1 MDEMPYLNREQVDE
15 INNRKKRIRA
25 EQRKKINEALN
36 KMHRFKRGKNGN
48 LILVRNNNV
57 NKRQPG
63 GNKNVIRN
71 SVNGNVNNVQPIV
84 NDIQRQ
90 NVINVVNQDANDDEE
105 RLSNVGDNRPGGVGI
120 QQEEERPV
128 EQNNEEAGMQQN
140 IDEQGG
146 NEEADIQQEEEQPAE
161 QNNNKEAGIQE
172 EEQPVEQ
179 NNNEEAGIQQEE
191 QPVEQNNNG
200 EAGIR
205 QEEQPVEQNNEEAG
219 EENVIDFANLDVNNL
234 PEEGE
239 GRQGVFELPQ
249 NEIQQIGENNV
260 VQPDEQQVGQNNVVQ
275 PNVQQ
280 EAGDV
285 AAQQNEDI
293 NGGVEIAQQNED
305 ANGGV
310 DINDWIILERPEELR
325 LSRVSDIVDN
335 EELDNERNNIANVQQ
350 ENAGNDNGAQNAV
363 VVENAEGGAVN
374 PEAAEQPAVNPII
387 SGREFL
393 SGLYFVLNGEDKT
406 FSRNEFDEL
415 MVSGVAMRMLI
426 GRKAQEALERDDRR
440 QIEKSRKQNQIKEM
454 VKRLED
460 NRRDSDGMKRIE
472 EFLKLDYTI
481 FDSFDDRYIVFN
493 FDRLNNAIEQ
503 SEYIEMEVLPLAA
516 GAGVLSEVQTARVN
530 ALILAINDYKEYM
543 NHRMMIIA
551 DPNYTLAFDEGSLKN
566 AGDENAINERLEEY
580 TSNRNLSEGQLSTL
594 MRFIT
599 YKTGMGD
606 NPLFAEHFGE
616 KSDMLTRMQRYGYV
630 AEDNNEN
637 EPVDEDVEQELNELE
652 QQVNGAG
659 AQQEEADNA
668 QNGEVNQAQVDE
680 AENVGGQQENI
691 AAADIPEVPEIV
703 LPKRR
708 RQLNYLI
715 TGNNEAPSDMS
726 REMTANRN
734 DLAVK
739 AREIYESWQDM
750 NPELSLERA
759 LSDVSKYVEKGYILP
774 PEILNVV
781 REGLRPGQS
790 EEARKVNE
798 EVLLSG
804 MYLGGNEEDAKLL
817 PHILISS
824 YMRSDFSA
832 FDDIAD
838 EKLVDNYT
846 EAKRLLNYGIAL
858 QELFEQTIENRT
870 CLLSQ
875 DRADNFYAILSALK
889 DYVEYAGRR
898 VDIIRSPYYSLFNVD
913 EVMDK
918 QKLDEIIDRILEIDG
933 DNAEYEADLLKYA
946 EKYIDIT
953 EYEDK
958 VNAAGFFE
966 RAAGY
971 GYEARDEYMDE
982 KPGMQEQFTK
992 YVKEENFRN
1001 ENLEL
1006 FAALP
1011 DIVEYYGA
1019 EDEEAIANIAASN
1032 ELRIE
1037 RDTFNRV
1044 QRVVGSSADYDM
1056 VKNDPKYE
1064 ENHAKRQA
1072 LSERAGELLNNLNI
1086 DETDETDENIWLNE
1100 LLSTDVSIL
1109 DNVSSD
1115 EMLIEH
1121 FEEMLRLTCRW
1132 AAIKNKLDAYNDQGM
1147 KIPGD
1152 DRIRLMGLQAML
1164 SDAQR
1169 YLIDK
1174 LNQIRNPFYKTMHI
1188 TDEIGN
1194 EAMDMNAF
1202 NNLGADFDA
1211 DDADLV
1217 SYVYA
1222 TGVVINSP
1230 FLSKYA
1236 GSGKD
1241 TADRYIKETTVSEDE
1256 RINGAKDE
1264 EISSMPENYAGV
1276 SYLFD
1281 GKTDPAQ
1288 MENRNGGFN
1297 YLLGAEGLVNVN
1309 TELFSKDAYK
1319 REGMTERSV
1328 EAVNSFREYNEKVQ
1342 TALSTAYERL
1352 DRFGYVN
1359 YDIDPKVIN
1368 GIYTMLKLEDTEE
1381 AVKYNME
1388 LLMNLGAE
1396 NNNTRGAAYKEMVNN
1411 VLAIDI
1417 TKFDR
1422 CDDEYFISNY
1432 TELKVLSAPA
1442 IAFNQ
1447 SEVVNT
1453 LSKNGYRISEQ
1464 KRNNLVVLC
1473 NNIKT
1478 YIDYMNA
1485 RMKVINHPL
1494 YELVFRETD
1503 NGKEYDPEELK
1514 SRMAKARQI
1523 MRPEDGNY
1531 IDALVAAFSVDF
1543 PFARRSMTMSERL
1556 TEDGYEAPEGGVYDE
1571 DIAENKAYQQELSTD
1586 NIIRETV
1593 ELRTEQL
1600 VTNILKEMGTG
1611 NGSQSLEDYAK
1622 QKADGD
1628 KRREISEKFRQLPD
1642 FDGVEPL
1649 VLVMDLL
1656 ADPGVII
1663 EEFLALDFSELD
1675 NLDDEAIVN
1684 RYMDIAALYGVVG
1697 QVEPALEAL
1706 KNDYNDP
1713 EKDAKD
1719 KPATATIAAV
1729 SGRIEMLNDVRNYIL
1744 AKGNVIRSPFY
1755 EKHYNN
1761 AYMTYNE
1768 DYDGNQA
1775 KIDSMNEGLTE
1786 DESNYL
1792 KEIANVMSKPFLL
1805 RYTGNGKTTAEAYGK
1820 KEEQNNY
1827 AGADASKVE
1836 GERIDNFDENGR
1848 SEGELPGE
1856 AGTMNEALAGIEGE
1870 LASKAMSG
1878 PLNELRTFSEGI
1890 STYRKLVYRRDKERS
1905 VVKDRKGRDKEVTKK
1920 TYVFDHEENREFSK
1934 DISNDM
1940 NPIKE
1945 QIRIIFTLLNEEMQ
1959 YDDDT
1964 KFGAELEML
1973 LNHFEVLSIL
1983 CGQYAAGRRYKTSG
1997 EMDQAAIRQVR
2008 RIRDIAEY
2016 AHRQTYTSAR
2026 MSRIYFRQQDISG
2039 RKIPWINMYHYA
2051 EQHID
2056 WEQGL
2061 VPYTEINKEQMDAI
2075 KGVKNQR
2082 TKLKEFTPED
2092 NSFVKIEH
2100 WMTIFS
2106 ECKPDAVNAIDRELS
2121 IRDMEKIERLVNTTN
2136 MRANQGLPDDS
2147 VDFIRACED
2156 MIHSYTATNIRL
2168 KKYTDNMKLETEDDK
2183 MQKQMLLYVMD
2194 CLKYQIDLYNAYKD
2208 KISDTYE
2215 VVKSDS
2221 KNRTISDVFLSWH
2234 KDYVDYALKKYE
2246 QMQREPIADDAED
2259 K

>member
-1 MDEMPYLNREQVDE
+1 MDEMPYLNQEQINE
-15 INNRKKRIRA
+15 INNRKKRIKA

-71 SVNGNVNNVQPIV
+71 SVNGNVNVNVNMPQV
-84 NDIQRQ
+84 NQVIPE
-90 NVINVVNQDANDDEE
+90 VINP
-105 RLSNVGDNRPGGVGI
+105 LP
-120 QQEEERPV
+120 
-128 EQNNEEAGMQQN
+128 
-140 IDEQGG
+140 
-146 NEEADIQQEEEQPAE
+146 
-161 QNNNKEAGIQE
+161 
-172 EEQPVEQ
+172 
-179 NNNEEAGIQQEE
+179 
-191 QPVEQNNNG
+191 
-200 EAGIR
+200 
-205 QEEQPVEQNNEEAG
+205 
-219 EENVIDFANLDVNNL
+219 VNNL

-280 EAGDV
+280 EVGNV
-285 AAQQNEDI
+285 AVQQNED
-293 NGGVEIAQQNED
+293 V
-305 ANGGV
+305 
-310 DINDWIILERPEELR
+310 NDWIILERPEELR
-325 LSRVSDIVDN
+325 LSRVSDIGDN
-335 EELDNERNNIANVQQ
+335 EELDNGRNNIANEQQ

-454 VKRLED
+454 VKRLEE

-503 SEYIEMEVLPLAA
+503 SEYIEREVLPLAA

-551 DPNYTLAFDEGSLKN
+551 DPNYTLAFDEEPLKN

-599 YKTGMGD
+599 YKTGIGD

-668 QNGEVNQAQVDE
+668 QNGEVNQAQIDE

-715 TGNNEAPSDMS
+715 TGNNEAPPDMS

-759 LSDVSKYVEKGYILP
+759 LSDVSKYVERGYILP

-790 EEARKVNE
+790 EEARKTNE

-913 EVMDK
+913 DVMDK

-933 DNAEYEADLLKYA
+933 NNAEYEADLLKYA

-1019 EDEEAIANIAASN
+1019 EDEEAIANIAANN

-1044 QRVVGSSADYDM
+1044 QRVVGSSADYDR

-1086 DETDETDENIWLNE
+1086 DEADENIWLNE

-1147 KIPGD
+1147 IIPAD

-1281 GKTDPAQ
+1281 GKADPAQ
-1288 MENRNGGFN
+1288 LENRNSSFN

-1342 TALSTAYERL
+1342 TALSTAYGRL

-1368 GIYTMLKLEDTEE
+1368 GIYPMLKLEDTEE

-1396 NNNTRGAAYKEMVNN
+1396 NNNTRGAAYKDMVNN

-1432 TELKVLSAPA
+1432 TELKVLAAPA

-1464 KRNNLVVLC
+1464 KRKNLVVLC

-1503 NGKEYDPEELK
+1503 NSKEYDPNELK

-1768 DYDGNQA
+1768 DHDGNQA

-1870 LASKAMSG
+1870 LDSKAMSG

-1959 YDDDT
+1959 YGDDT

-2016 AHRQTYTSAR
+2016 AHRQTYTGAR

-2061 VPYTEINKEQMDAI
+2061 VPYTEINKEQMDTI

-2183 MQKQMLLYVMD
+2183 TQKQMLLYVMD